1 MNEDLPTP
9 QPLKKP
15 PTVMPTNPESLF
27 LFLAHGEKYEGESDV
42 DFDNRKATLDVL
54 MANMRSAD
62 DHKKRIIVQEPLVN
76 KLIKRL

>member
-1 MNEDLPTP
+1 MNEDLPIP

-27 LFLAHGEKYEGESDV
+27 LFLAYSEKYEGESDV
-42 DFDNRKATLDVL
+42 DFDNRKATLDNLLASLARNEAAKPKV
-54 MANMRSAD
+54 
-62 DHKKRIIVQEPLVN
+62 IVPTPLVN